1 MESNTPTTWNGT
13 YVNSGIAFA
22 IGFFFSF
29 RLAITILSM
38 RFFGAAPQVGSAI
51 RLGFSAFFFGVV
63 CFCSFGATIHG
74 LKELLR
80 PSSVRW
86 ALLFL
91 VFSGCSLLWSE
102 AASIP
107 ASIAYWCGTSLD
119 VVTVLLLLR
128 TGEVEE
134 VAVSIMKG
142 YIWAACC
149 IALIAWLMPTQY
161 DLRLGDEDF
170 FNANSIC
177 NVCAF
182 AVFFAQYLM
191 RSKRIKFGLITLFL
205 ILTILRS
212 LSKATIAAF
221 LISEI
226 YLVIQDRSM
235 GRKQKLLLTTAAILV
250 VFIFWGL
257 FEAYY
262 DFYTSNGNQAET
274 LTGRTAIWS
283 YVLDAM
289 MEHPWIGHGFD
300 SMWNVVPIF
309 GTFEAR
315 HAENELL
322 EQLYSYGAAG
332 VVLLC
337 GIYGSLYRNIRRM
350 KQDSFRVIFTSLMV
364 FVVVRGFAEADP
376 FDLLLPIWAVVL
388 IGLLVSKNSERVTAP
403 ISSDLSINF
412 IAQSRQAEALQ

>member
-1 MESNTPTTWNGT
+1 
-13 YVNSGIAFA
+13 
-22 IGFFFSF
+22 
-29 RLAITILSM
+29 
-38 RFFGAAPQVGSAI
+38 
-51 RLGFSAFFFGVV
+51 
-63 CFCSFGATIHG
+63 
-74 LKELLR
+74 
-80 PSSVRW
+80 
-86 ALLFL
+86 
-91 VFSGCSLLWSE
+91 
-102 AASIP
+102 
-107 ASIAYWCGTSLD
+107 
-119 VVTVLLLLR
+119 
-128 TGEVEE
+128 
-134 VAVSIMKG
+134 
-142 YIWAACC
+142 
-149 IALIAWLMPTQY
+149 
-161 DLRLGDEDF
+161 
-170 FNANSIC
+170 
-177 NVCAF
+177 
-182 AVFFAQYLM
+182 
-191 RSKRIKFGLITLFL
+191 
-205 ILTILRS
+205 
-212 LSKATIAAF
+212 
-221 LISEI
+221 
-226 YLVIQDRSM
+226 M

-262 DFYTSNGNQAET
+262 EFYTSNGNQAET

-289 MEHPWIGHGFD
+289 MEHLWIGHGFD

-403 ISSDLSINF
+403 ISSDPSIKF
-412 IAQSRQAEALQ
+412 HCPISPG